1 MLPDATNIDPV
12 AAIGKNVAHPLVSRH
27 QAALL
32 VNDDSVQ
39 RLGQRYCPTV
49 RGNLTSQEFQECRLA
64 RTICAHDA
72 NAVAALDTER
82 EILDDRPFAE
92 CLRYLFGHNDALG
105 FHIIGRSE
113 EHTSE
118 LQSLMRTSY

>member
-39 RLGQRYCPTV
+39 RLGQRYCATV
-49 RGNLTSQEFQECRLA
+49 RGNLTSQEFQECRLV

-92 CLRYLFGHNDALG
+92 
-105 FHIIGRSE
+105 IGRAHDITPDTTE
-113 EHTSE
+113 QLVCH
-118 LQSLMRTSY
+118 LLL